1 MYRPVSAMSQFKPLN
16 LETAEGQAKELLD
29 GIYSKMGTV
38 PNVYAVMAKSP
49 STLAAQ
55 LALGEALSGGTL
67 GAVVNEK
74 IALVV
79 GNDNSCGYCV
89 SAHSAIAAGLK
100 LSDEEIVEAQ
110 KGKSDDPREQAILT
124 LAISVNGN
132 HGHGDNSA
140 VRRALE
146 AGLSEAEVIEVV
158 GQVVKNIMT
167 NTINGIAETDI
178 DFPPRPLI

>member
-1 MYRPVSAMSQFKPLN
+1 MKPKAKPGICSKAFKN
-16 LETAEGQAKELLD
+16 KWGM
-29 GIYSKMGTV
+29 I
-38 PNVYAVMAKSP
+38 PNVYAVMAQAP
-49 STLAAQ
+49 STLAGQ
-55 LALGEALSGGTL
+55 LALGNALTRGTL
-67 GAVVNEK
+67 SPKLSEK

-89 SAHSAIAAGLK
+89 AAHSAIAASLG
-100 LSDEEIVEAQ
+100 LSDEEIIEAQ
-110 KGKSDDPREQAILT
+110 KGKSEDPLEQAVLN

-146 AGLSEAEVIEVV
+146 AGLNEAEIIEVV

-167 NTINGIAETDI
+167 NTINGIAETTI
-178 DFPPRPLI
+178 DFPARDLI

>member
-1 MYRPVSAMSQFKPLN
+1 MSKFKTVN
-16 LETAEGQAKELLD
+16 VDSAEGEARDLLD
-29 GIYSKMGTV
+29 GINKKLGMV
-38 PNVYAVMAKSP
+38 PNLYAVMAQSP

-55 LALGEALSGGTL
+55 LALGNELSKGTL
-67 GAVVNEK
+67 TPKLNEK

-89 SAHSAIAAGLK
+89 SAHSQIAASLGMP
-100 LSDEEIVEAQ
+100 DDEIVEAQ
-110 KGKSDDPREQAILT
+110 KGKSEDAREQAILT
-124 LAISVNGN
+124 LAISINGN

-146 AGLSEAEVIEVV
+146 AGLSEAEIIEVV

-167 NTINGIAETDI
+167 NAINGIAQTEI
-178 DFPPRPLI
+178 DFPERDLI

>member
-1 MYRPVSAMSQFKPLN
+1 MSQFKRVT
-16 LETAEGQAKELLD
+16 LESAEGQAKDLLE
-29 GIYSKMGTV
+29 GIQHKLGMV
-38 PNVYAVMAKSP
+38 PNLYAVMAQSP
-49 STLAAQ
+49 TTLAGQ
-55 LALGEALSGGTL
+55 LALGEALGRGSL
-67 GAVVNEK
+67 SAAINEK

-79 GNDNSCGYCV
+79 SNDNSCGYCV
-89 SAHSAIAAGLK
+89 SAHSAIAAGLG
-100 LSDEEIVEAQ
+100 LSDDEIVEAQ

-140 VRRALE
+140 IRRALE

-167 NTINGIAETDI
+167 NTINGIAQTDI
-178 DFPPRPLI
+178 DFPERSLI